1 MGVGGGGELLRQYNG
16 GVIDTTLKRQLLDE
30 IERLSPEKLARV
42 YAYAHA
48 LASPLPPGASVD
60 DLMALAGTIDDASAR
75 QMTAAIEETFDPSE
89 W

>member
-1 MGVGGGGELLRQYNG
+1 M
-16 GVIDTTLKRQLLDE
+16 IDSTLKHQLLAE
-30 IERLSPEKLARV
+30 IERLSTHQLAQV
-42 YAYAHA
+42 YEYAHG

-75 QMTAAIEETFDPSE
+75 QMTAVIDEAFEQVDPSE

>member
-1 MGVGGGGELLRQYNG
+1 MPAGFGCYYFV
-16 GVIDTTLKRQLLDE
+16 VIDATLKRQLLDE

-42 YAYAHA
+42 YEYAHS
-48 LASPLPPGASVD
+48 LTSQLPPGASID

-75 QMTAAIEETFDPSE
+75 QMTSAIDDAFERVDSSE